1 MDEAFVM
8 KDSRAGETLW
18 YEWTG
23 EDFEPERDG
32 TVFFTIGHVDIEHE
46 VVRRALASALQRD
59 GTAVSLGD
67 GFRALDE
74 ALVTHGYAGVVD
86 DAIDFAVCDVNG
98 ETREGDVVD
107 EVHVVTW
114 VEL

>member
-1 MDEAFVM
+1 M

-23 EDFEPERDG
+23 DDLDSESS

-67 GFRALDE
+67 GFRVLDD
-74 ALVTHGYAGVVD
+74 ATGVHGYAGIVD
-86 DAIDFAVCDVNG
+86 GDRDFSVCTPEG
-98 ETREGDVVD
+98 ETRSGDVVD
-107 EVHVVTW
+107 EILQVTW
-114 VEL
+114 VEI

>member
-1 MDEAFVM
+1 M

-23 EDFEPERDG
+23 SDLESSSS
-32 TVFFTIGHVDIEHE
+32 TIFFTVGHVDLEHE

-67 GFRALDE
+67 GFRALDD
-74 ALVTHGYAGVVD
+74 ASATHGHAGIVD
-86 DAIDFAVCDVNG
+86 GDRDFSVCTSDG
-98 ETREGDVVD
+98 ETREGDFVD
-107 EVHVVTW
+107 EILPVTW
-114 VEL
+114 VEI